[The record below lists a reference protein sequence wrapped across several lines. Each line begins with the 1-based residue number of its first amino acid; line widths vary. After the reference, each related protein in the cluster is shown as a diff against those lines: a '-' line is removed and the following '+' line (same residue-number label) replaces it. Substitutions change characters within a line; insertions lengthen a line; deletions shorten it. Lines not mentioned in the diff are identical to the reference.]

1 MGLALM
7 RFVIVLLLLAGLVAA
22 GVAGYEPALEYI
34 EEANRAT
41 FRTQTSERG
50 DVTEVI
56 NATGTI
62 EPVESVHV
70 GAFVSGTIV
79 TLGADF
85 NDEVEAGD
93 LLAEIDP
100 RLYQSNVARDEAALA
115 ARKAELQ
122 RAEAVLEHARKDEE
136 RAKTT
141 KARSPTSIPDAEID
155 EVTFSRIAKE
165 AEILVAE
172 AAVRQAEANL
182 GNSIANLDYTRIEAP
197 VGGIVID
204 RKIDRGQTVAAQ
216 FQTPE
221 LFVIAPDMRERVRIF
236 AAVDEAD
243 IGRIRASREAGRP
256 VQFTVDAYPGEVFT
270 GEIEQVRLNSDTLQN
285 VVTYPVVLTAA
296 NPELK
301 LLPGMTADISF
312 EIDSRSDVLRVP
324 NAALRFFPKRE
335 HVREADL
342 PILDGEE
349 VLADLRTSSA
359 GRPDAD
365 SRAEAEE
372 DNRRHVW
379 IEEDG
384 LLKAVAVETGLSD
397 YRTTEVVAGDVGE
410 GMALVVGV
418 RDDT

>member
-1 MGLALM
+1 M
-7 RFVIVLLLLAGLVAA
+7 RLLITLVVLAGLVAG
-22 GVAGYEPALEYI
+22 GVAFYKPLLESI
-34 EEANRAT
+34 EAANRPT
-41 FRTQTSERG
+41 FRTQTAERG
-50 DVTEVI
+50 PVTEVI
-56 NATGTI
+56 NSTGTI

-79 TLGADF
+79 TLEADF

-122 RAEAVLEHARKDEE
+122 RAEAMLEHAKKDEE

-155 EVTFSRIAKE
+155 EVTFSRMAKE
-165 AEILVAE
+165 AEIEVAE

-182 GNSIANLDYTRIEAP
+182 GNSKANLDYTRIVAP
-197 VGGIVID
+197 VSGIVID

-243 IGRIRASREAGRP
+243 IGRIRTSRESGRP
-256 VQFTVDAYPGEVFT
+256 VRFTVDAYPGEMFS

-285 VVTYPVVLTAA
+285 VVTYPVVLSAA
-296 NPELK
+296 NSELK

-312 EIDSRSDVLRVP
+312 EIDTRTDVLRVP

-335 HVREADL
+335 HVREEDL

-349 VLADLRTSSA
+349 VLADLRSSSA
-359 GRPDAD
+359 VQPDAE

-372 DNRRHVW
+372 DRRRHVW
-379 IEEDG
+379 VEENG

-397 YRTTEVVAGDVGE
+397 YRTTEVIAGDIDE
-410 GMALVVGV
+410 GLALVVGV
-418 RDDT
+418 RDDS

>member
-1 MGLALM
+1 M
-7 RFVIVLLLLAGLVAA
+7 RLLITLVLLAGLVAG
-22 GVAGYEPALEYI
+22 GVAFYKPLLESI
-34 EEANRAT
+34 EAANRPT
-41 FRTQTSERG
+41 FRTQTAERG
-50 DVTEVI
+50 PVAEVI

-79 TLGADF
+79 TLEADF
-85 NDEVEAGD
+85 NDEVEVGD

-100 RLYQSNVARDEAALA
+100 RLYESNVARDEAALA

-122 RAEAVLEHARKDEE
+122 RAEAMLEHAKKDEE

-165 AEILVAE
+165 AEIEVAE

-182 GNSIANLDYTRIEAP
+182 GNSKANLDYTRIVAP
-197 VGGIVID
+197 VSGIVID

-243 IGRIRASREAGRP
+243 IGRIRASRESGRP
-256 VQFTVDAYPGEVFT
+256 VRFTVDAYPGEVFS
-270 GEIEQVRLNSDTLQN
+270 GAIEQVRLKSDTLQN
-285 VVTYPVVLTAA
+285 VVTYPVVLSAA
-296 NPELK
+296 NAELK

-312 EIDSRSDVLRVP
+312 EIDTRTDVLRVP

-335 HVREADL
+335 HVREEDL

-349 VLADLRTSSA
+349 VLAELRSSSA
-359 GRPDAD
+359 VQPDAEQPGGGRGG
-365 SRAEAEE
+365 SPPAC
-372 DNRRHVW
+372 
-379 IEEDG
+379 
-384 LLKAVAVETGLSD
+384 
-397 YRTTEVVAGDVGE
+397 VGGGKGAAQGGRGGNGPE
-410 GMALVVGV
+410 RLPH
-418 RDDT
+418 D

>member
-1 MGLALM
+1 M
-7 RFVIVLLLLAGLVAA
+7 RFLMLLVILAGIVAGA
-22 GVAGYEPALEYI
+22 VAGYRPALEYI
-34 EEANRAT
+34 EAANRPT
-41 FRTQTSERG
+41 FRTQEALRG

-100 RLYQSNVARDEAALA
+100 QIYESNVARDEAALA

-122 RAEAVLEHARKDEE
+122 RAEAFLEHARKDEE

-155 EVTFSRIAKE
+155 QVTFSRIAKE
-165 AEILVAE
+165 AEIDVAE

-182 GNSIANLDYTRIEAP
+182 LNSKANLDYTRIVAP
-197 VGGIVID
+197 VSGIVID

-243 IGRIRASREAGRP
+243 IGRIRASGEEGRP
-256 VQFTVDAYPGEVFT
+256 VRFTVDAYPGEVFE
-270 GEIEQVRLNSDTLQN
+270 GAIEQVRLNSDTMQN
-285 VVTYPVVLTAA
+285 VVTYPVVLTAP
-296 NPELK
+296 NPDLK

-349 VLADLRTSSA
+349 VLADLRDSSSI
-359 GRPDAD
+359 RPDAD

-372 DNRRHVW
+372 DRRRHVW
-379 IEEDG
+379 VEEEG
-384 LLKAVAVETGLSD
+384 LLRAVAVETGLSD
-397 YRTTEVVAGDVGE
+397 YRATEIVAGEVDE
-410 GMALVVGV
+410 GLALVVGV
-418 RDDT
+418 RDDK

>member
-1 MGLALM
+1 MRWFLFFLVLGGLA
-7 RFVIVLLLLAGLVAA
+7 AGA
-22 GVAGYEPALEYI
+22 VAGYGPALEYI
-34 EEANRAT
+34 ESVNRPI
-41 FRTQTSERG
+41 FRTQIAERG
-50 DVTEVI
+50 AVAEVI

-79 TLGADF
+79 TLEADF
-85 NDEVEAGD
+85 NDEVEAGE

-122 RAEAVLEHARKDEE
+122 RAQAMLEHAQKDEE
-136 RAKTT
+136 RAKST
-141 KARSPTSIPDAEID
+141 KARSPNSIPDAEID

-165 AEILVAE
+165 AEIEVAE

-182 GNSIANLDYTRIEAP
+182 GNSRANLDYTRIVAP
-197 VGGIVID
+197 VAGIVID

-243 IGRIRASREAGRP
+243 IGRIRASRESGRP
-256 VQFTVDAYPGEVFT
+256 VRFTVDAYPGEVFT

-296 NPELK
+296 NADLK

-312 EIDSRSDVLRVP
+312 EIDSRTDVLRVP

-335 HVREADL
+335 HVREEDL

-359 GRPDAD
+359 VRPDAD
-365 SRAEAEE
+365 TRADAEE
-372 DNRRHVW
+372 DRRRHVW
-379 IEEDG
+379 VEEDG
-384 LLKAVAVETGLSD
+384 LLKAVSLETGLSD
-397 YRTTEVVAGDVGE
+397 YRSTEVLTGE
-410 GMALVVGV
+410 IDEGLALVVGV
-418 RDDT
+418 RENL

>member
-1 MGLALM
+1 M
-7 RFVIVLLLLAGLVAA
+7 RFLFTLLILAGIAAAAVAA
-22 GVAGYEPALEYI
+22 YGPVSDYI
-34 EEANRAT
+34 ETVNRPI
-41 FRTQTSERG
+41 FRTQTAERG

-79 TLGADF
+79 TLEADF
-85 NDEVEAGD
+85 NDEVQAGD

-100 RLYQSNVARDEAALA
+100 RLYESNVARDEAALA

-122 RAEAVLEHARKDEE
+122 RAEAMLTHAQKDEE

-165 AEILVAE
+165 AEVRVAE

-182 GNSIANLDYTRIEAP
+182 GNSKANLDYTRIEAP
-197 VGGIVID
+197 VAGIVID

-243 IGRIRASREAGRP
+243 IGRIRTGREQGRP
-256 VQFTVDAYPGEVFT
+256 VRFTVDAYPGEVFE
-270 GEIEQVRLNSDTLQN
+270 GDIEQVRLNSDTLQN

-296 NPELK
+296 NPDLK

-312 EIDSRSDVLRVP
+312 EIDARSDVLRVP

-349 VLADLRTSSA
+349 VLADLKTSSA

-365 SRAEAEE
+365 SRADAEE
-372 DNRRHVW
+372 DRLRHVW
-379 IEEDG
+379 VVDNG

-397 YRTTEVVAGDVGE
+397 YRTTEVVAGEIDE
-410 GMALVVGV
+410 GLPLVVGV
-418 RDDT
+418 RETN

>member
-1 MGLALM
+1 M
-7 RFVIVLLLLAGLVAA
+7 RFVISLLILAGCTAA
-22 GVAGYEPALEYI
+22 AIAGYGPARDYL
-34 EEANRAT
+34 ATVNRPT
-41 FRTQTSERG
+41 FRTQTAERG

-79 TLGADF
+79 TLEADF
-85 NDEVEAGD
+85 NDEVDAGE

-100 RLYQSNVARDEAALA
+100 RLYESNVARDEAALA
-115 ARKAELQ
+115 ARRAELQ
-122 RAEAVLEHARKDEE
+122 RAEAMLEHAKKDEE

-165 AEILVAE
+165 AEIRVAE

-182 GNSIANLDYTRIEAP
+182 GNSKANLDYTRIEAP
-197 VGGIVID
+197 VSGIVID

-243 IGRIRASREAGRP
+243 IGRIRSSREAGRP
-256 VQFTVDAYPGEVFT
+256 VRFTVDAYPGEVFE
-270 GEIEQVRLNSDTLQN
+270 GQIEQVRLNSDTLQN

-296 NPELK
+296 NPDLK

-312 EIDSRSDVLRVP
+312 EIDARSNVLRVP

-349 VLADLRTSSA
+349 VLADQRAASA

-365 SRAEAEE
+365 SRAEAE
-372 DNRRHVW
+372 DDRRRHVW
-379 IEEDG
+379 VEEDG
-384 LLKAVAVETGLSD
+384 LLRAVAVETGLSD
-397 YRTTEVVAGDVGE
+397 YRTTEVVSGDLDDGI
-410 GMALVVGV
+410 ALVVGV
-418 RDDT
+418 RDTN

>member
-1 MGLALM
+1 M
-7 RFVIVLLLLAGLVAA
+7 RWFLFLTVLVALAGGA
-22 GVAGYEPALEYI
+22 VAGYQPARDYI
-34 EEANRAT
+34 EAANRPT
-41 FRTQTSERG
+41 FRVQRAERG

-79 TLGADF
+79 TLAADF
-85 NDEVEAGD
+85 NNEVEAGD

-100 RLYQSNVARDEAALA
+100 RLYESNVARDEAALA

-122 RAEAVLEHARKDEE
+122 RAEAMLEHAQKDEE
-136 RAKTT
+136 RAKST
-141 KARSPTSIPDAEID
+141 KARSPNSIPDAEID

-165 AEILVAE
+165 AEIEVAE

-182 GNSIANLDYTRIEAP
+182 GNSKANLDYTRIVAP
-197 VGGIVID
+197 VSGIVID

-243 IGRIRASREAGRP
+243 IGRIRASRESGRP
-256 VQFTVDAYPGEVFT
+256 LRFTVDAYPGEVFT

-296 NPELK
+296 NPDLK

-312 EIDSRSDVLRVP
+312 EIDSRTDVLRIP

-349 VLADLRTSSA
+349 LLDDLRTSSA

-372 DNRRHVW
+372 DRRRHIWV
-379 IEEDG
+379 EEDG
-384 LLKAVAVETGLSD
+384 LLRAVAIETGLSD
-397 YRTTEVVAGDVGE
+397 YRSTEVVAGEIDE
-410 GMALVVGV
+410 GTALVVGV
-418 RDDT
+418 RDDS

>member
-1 MGLALM
+1 M
-7 RFVIVLLLLAGLVAA
+7 RLLFSLIVIAAVAAA
-22 GVAGYEPALEYI
+22 GVVGYQPARDYLEKI
-34 EEANRAT
+34 NRPI
-41 FRTQTSERG
+41 FRGQAAERG
-50 DVTEVI
+50 DVMEVI

-79 TLGADF
+79 RLEADF
-85 NDEVEAGD
+85 NDDVQAGD

-100 RLYQSNVARDEAALA
+100 KLYEANVARDEAALA
-115 ARKAELQ
+115 ARQAELQ
-122 RAEAVLEHARKDEE
+122 RAEALLEHARKDEE

-141 KARSPTSIPDAEID
+141 KARIPTSVPDAEID
-155 EVTFSRIAKE
+155 AVTFARVAKE

-182 GNSIANLDYTRIEAP
+182 GNSKANLDYTRIVAP
-197 VGGIVID
+197 VSGIVVD

-243 IGRIRASREAGRP
+243 IGRIRASRDEGRP
-256 VQFTVDAYPGEVFT
+256 VRFTVDAYPGEVFS
-270 GEIEQVRLNSDTLQN
+270 GEIEQVRLKSDMLQN

-312 EIDSRSDVLRVP
+312 EIDSRTDVLRVP

-349 VLADLRTSSA
+349 VLADLRASTA

-365 SRAEAEE
+365 SRAEAET
-372 DNRRHVW
+372 DQRRHVW
-379 IEEDG
+379 VEEEG
-384 LLKAVAVETGLSD
+384 LLRAIAVETGLSD
-397 YRTTEVVAGDVGE
+397 YRTTEIVAGEIEDGQL
-410 GMALVVGV
+410 LVIGV
-418 RDDT
+418 RDK

>member
-1 MGLALM
+1 M
-7 RFVIVLLLLAGLVAA
+7 RTVVWLVVLGGIAA
-22 GVAGYEPALEYI
+22 AAVAGYGPAMDYI
-34 EEANRAT
+34 ESVNRPV
-41 FRTQTSERG
+41 FRTQTAERG

-79 TLGADF
+79 TLEADF
-85 NDEVEAGD
+85 NDEVEAGE

-100 RLYQSNVARDEAALA
+100 RLYESNVARDEAALA

-122 RAEAVLEHARKDEE
+122 RAEAMLTHAQKDEE

-165 AEILVAE
+165 AEVRVAE
-172 AAVRQAEANL
+172 AAVRQAEASL
-182 GNSIANLDYTRIEAP
+182 GNSKANLDYARIEAP
-197 VGGIVID
+197 VAGIVID

-243 IGRIRASREAGRP
+243 IGRIRTGREQGRP
-256 VQFTVDAYPGEVFT
+256 VRFTVDAYPGEVFE
-270 GEIEQVRLNSDTLQN
+270 GDIEQVRLNSDTLQN

-296 NPELK
+296 NPDLK

-335 HVREADL
+335 HVRESDL

-349 VLADLRTSSA
+349 VLADLKTSSA

-365 SRAEAEE
+365 SRADAEE
-372 DNRRHVW
+372 DRLRHVW
-379 IEEDG
+379 VVDDG

-397 YRTTEVVAGDVGE
+397 YRTTEVVAGEIDE
-410 GMALVVGV
+410 GLALVVGV
-418 RDDT
+418 RETN

>member
-1 MGLALM
+1 M
-7 RFVIVLLLLAGLVAA
+7 RLLLVLVVLAAIVAGA
-22 GVAGYEPALEYI
+22 VAGYGPAREYI
-34 EEANRAT
+34 EAANRPT
-41 FRTQTSERG
+41 FRTQTAERG

-79 TLGADF
+79 TLAADF
-85 NDEVEAGD
+85 NDDVAAGD

-100 RLYQSNVARDEAALA
+100 RLYESNVARDEAALA

-122 RAEAVLEHARKDEE
+122 RAEALLEHARKDEE

-155 EVTFSRIAKE
+155 EVTFSRMAKE
-165 AEILVAE
+165 AEIEVAE

-182 GNSIANLDYTRIEAP
+182 GNSKANLDYTRIVAP
-197 VGGIVID
+197 VSGIVID

-243 IGRIRASREAGRP
+243 IGRIRASRESGRA
-256 VQFTVDAYPGEVFT
+256 VRFTVDAYPGEIFT

-312 EIDSRSDVLRVP
+312 EIDTREGVLRVP

-335 HVREADL
+335 HVREPDL

-349 VLADLRTSSA
+349 VLADLRASSA
-359 GRPDAD
+359 GRPDAG

-372 DNRRHVW
+372 DRRRHVW
-379 IEEDG
+379 VEEDG
-384 LLKAVAVETGLSD
+384 LLRAVAVETGLSD
-397 YRTTEVVAGDVGE
+397 YRSTEVMSGE
-410 GMALVVGV
+410 LDEGVALVVGV
-418 RDDT
+418 REDQ

>member
-1 MGLALM
+1 M
-7 RFVIVLLLLAGLVAA
+7 RFLFLLVILGGLVAGA
-22 GVAGYEPALEYI
+22 VAGYRPAVEYI
-34 EEANRAT
+34 EAANRPT
-41 FRTQTSERG
+41 FRTQEAQRG
-50 DVTEVI
+50 GVTEVI

-85 NDEVEAGD
+85 NDEVAAGD

-100 RLYQSNVARDEAALA
+100 RLYESNVARDEAALA

-122 RAEAVLEHARKDEE
+122 RAEAMLEHARKDEE

-155 EVTFSRIAKE
+155 QVTFSRIAKE
-165 AEILVAE
+165 AEIDVAE

-182 GNSIANLDYTRIEAP
+182 VNSKANLDYTRIVAP
-197 VGGIVID
+197 VAGIVID

-243 IGRIRASREAGRP
+243 IGRIRASGEEGRP
-256 VQFTVDAYPGEVFT
+256 VRFTVDAYPGEVFA
-270 GEIEQVRLNSDTLQN
+270 GEIEQVRLNSDTMQN
-285 VVTYPVVLTAA
+285 VVTYPVVLTAP

-312 EIDSRSDVLRVP
+312 EIDSRNDVLRVP

-349 VLADLRTSSA
+349 VLADLRASSST
-359 GRPDAD
+359 RPDAD
-365 SRAEAEE
+365 SRADAEE
-372 DNRRHVW
+372 DRRRHVW
-379 IEEDG
+379 VEEDG
-384 LLKAVAVETGLSD
+384 LLRAVSVETGLSD
-397 YRTTEVVAGDVGE
+397 YRATEIVAGEVDE
-410 GMALVVGV
+410 GLALVVGV
-418 RDDT
+418 RDDE

>member
-1 MGLALM
+1 M
-7 RFVIVLLLLAGLVAA
+7 RLLITLVLLAGLVAG
-22 GVAGYEPALEYI
+22 GVAFYKPLLESI
-34 EEANRAT
+34 EAANRPT
-41 FRTQTSERG
+41 FRTQTAERG
-50 DVTEVI
+50 PVTEVI

-79 TLGADF
+79 TLEADF

-122 RAEAVLEHARKDEE
+122 RAEAMLEHAKKDEE

-165 AEILVAE
+165 AEIEVAE

-182 GNSIANLDYTRIEAP
+182 GNSKANLDYTRIVAP
-197 VGGIVID
+197 VSGIVID

-243 IGRIRASREAGRP
+243 IGRIRASRESGRP
-256 VQFTVDAYPGEVFT
+256 VRFTVDAYPGEVFS
-270 GEIEQVRLNSDTLQN
+270 GAIEQVRLKSDTLQN
-285 VVTYPVVLTAA
+285 VVTYPVVLSAA
-296 NPELK
+296 NAELK

-312 EIDSRSDVLRVP
+312 EIDTRTDVLRVP

-335 HVREADL
+335 HVREEDL

-349 VLADLRTSSA
+349 VLAELRSSSA
-359 GRPDAD
+359 VQPDAE

-372 DNRRHVW
+372 DRRRHVW
-379 IEEDG
+379 VEEKG
-384 LLKAVAVETGLSD
+384 LLRAVAVETGLSD
-397 YRTTEVVAGDVGE
+397 YRTTEVIAGDIDE
-410 GMALVVGV
+410 GLALVVGV
-418 RDDT
+418 RDDS